1 MEKIL
6 NKKARQKY
14 QVLDRLEAG
23 LVLEADQVKILRSGQ
38 ISLTGVFGRVIK
50 DGNNTQAIYL
60 VGINW
65 PEYLKLTDQSI
76 KLLLHR
82 KEIERLI
89 FAAQAKS
96 QTIIPL
102 KIYNKKG
109 KFKVEIGLVQG
120 KKQYDHR
127 EELKKRDQNRQI
139 ERNLKYV

>member
-139 ERNLKYV
+139 ERNLKYA